1 MDIKQ
6 CKESVID
13 ERATMSVFQPSNM
26 ANYAKLVVAERMI
39 RASGHDARIVSDD
52 TLIIYYRSESGHDL
66 KLETKMNYKSVS
78 FQLCIPLEFRSGS
91 KDVLSTLN
99 KLNDYSR
106 ENNHSEFWAMG
117 YGGKVYLYNML
128 IDDGHFEKMGDVV
141 TYLVSDLL
149 EFAEYG
155 IQKLS
160 DVLQTDYVPSSSECT
175 DMYR

>member
-1 MDIKQ
+1 MNIKKNVQ
-6 CKESVID
+6 AKSTVEVLINQDTKRNTKS
-13 ERATMSVFQPSNM
+13 
-26 ANYAKLVVAERMI
+26 YAKLVTAEKII
-39 RASGHDARIVSDD
+39 RLGGFETRIVSEDR
-52 TLIIYYRSESGHDL
+52 LEIRQKCNNGHNL
-66 KLETKMNYKSVS
+66 KLEATMNEKSVS
-78 FQLCIPLEFRSGS
+78 FQLCIPLEFISGS
-91 KDVLSTLN
+91 KEVMSILN
-99 KLNDYSR
+99 QLNDYSR

-160 DVLQTDYVPSSSECT
+160 DVLQTDYIPSSSECT